1 MLRDGR
7 ISHAEQGGRMSA
19 LARPVSQN
27 STQKTEEK
35 PVRRRNVDRSAA
47 TRKVILE
54 ATISCLHRLG
64 YGAVTNH
71 TVADLA
77 GVSRGAMMHHFPTRQ
92 ALLVATIEYSYAKLR
107 KHRVDFIDSLEP
119 GLPRYRAL
127 IDLAWANAQLPE
139 DIACNEIRVG
149 SRSDPEIAASI
160 TPIMIKTADDFARY
174 IGGVAR
180 QAGLEPDE
188 ELKGLT
194 ATTAMAMRAMAV
206 NLFTYPRT
214 QIVDSV
220 INSLKLARERL
231 IARQLGED
239 AALDLPSKGAD

>member
-1 MLRDGR
+1 
-7 ISHAEQGGRMSA
+7 MSS
-19 LARPVSQN
+19 LAPSFR
-27 STQKTEEK
+27 QKPDQKSDEKPEEK
-35 PVRRRNVDRSAA
+35 PARRRNVDRSAA

-54 ATISCLHRLG
+54 ATINCLHKLG
-64 YGAVTNH
+64 YGSVTNH

-107 KHRVDFIDSLEP
+107 DHREIFIGSLEP

-127 IDLAWANAQLPE
+127 IDLAWTNAQMPE
-139 DIACNEIRVG
+139 DIACNEIRMG
-149 SRSDPEIAASI
+149 SRSDPEIAAAI
-160 TPIMIKTADDFARY
+160 TPIMIKVADEFARY
-174 IGGVAR
+174 IGSVAR
-180 QAGLEPDE
+180 QAGLKTDD

-206 NLFTYPRT
+206 NLFTYPRLT
-214 QIVDSV
+214 IVASV
-220 INSLKLARERL
+220 LNSLKLARERM

-239 AALDLPSKGAD
+239 VALDIPFSDAD